1 MKERTRNPEALARH
15 CWLRDECRQE
25 EDRQDSNR
33 RLIHPQQHGDERRHV
48 RVPRRNDVRNEVQG
62 RGHFLSA
69 LINKQSAEKVARES
83 RETGERDKQQ
93 AAVLQGNDNRKQQQQ
108 QQ

>member
-1 MKERTRNPEALARH
+1 M
-15 CWLRDECRQE
+15 
-25 EDRQDSNR
+25 
-33 RLIHPQQHGDERRHV
+33 

-83 RETGERDKQQ
+83 RETGERQ
-93 AAVLQGNDNRKQQQQ
+93 AASSSSSRKRQPKATATATVAAIGYMMKAGFVCVAWCVAVGW
-108 QQ
+108 